1 MVVYCS
7 ECWSENQYGESKC
20 RSCGTKLIPVPEKNF
35 VDKLITALRHPEPT
49 TPIRAAWILGQ
60 RKEKLAVQPL
70 LDLVK
75 TSTDPYILSA
85 VVNALGQIGDSSVID
100 TLEQLLDTTF
110 LKVRL
115 EIIKALRNIGGPRA
129 IEILKRWLKSDNQK
143 IKESAQEALKQY
155 IEKD

>member
-20 RSCGTKLIPVPEKNF
+20 RSCGASLIPVSEENYVTKLIK
-35 VDKLITALRHPEPT
+35 ALRHPEPS
-49 TPIRAAWILGQ
+49 TPIRAAWILGN
-60 RKEKLAVQPL
+60 RKEIQAVPQL
-70 LDLVK
+70 LILLQ
-75 TSTDPYILSA
+75 SSSDPYILSS

-129 IEILKRWLKSDNQK
+129 RDILQCCLKSDNQK
-143 IKESAQEALKQY
+143 IRESAHIALQQLSSKQ
-155 IEKD
+155 